1 MQNRTLIQ
9 GRDGAEKGRTLGEMR
24 EERTEQQEERDNHK
38 QDEWAV
44 EGTARCH
51 FSQVIC
57 C

>member
-1 MQNRTLIQ
+1 MKNRTLIQ

-51 FSQVIC
+51 FSQIIC

>member
-1 MQNRTLIQ
+1 MKNRTLIQ
-9 GRDGAEKGRTLGEMR
+9 ERDGAEKDRTLGEMR

-51 FSQVIC
+51 FSQIIC